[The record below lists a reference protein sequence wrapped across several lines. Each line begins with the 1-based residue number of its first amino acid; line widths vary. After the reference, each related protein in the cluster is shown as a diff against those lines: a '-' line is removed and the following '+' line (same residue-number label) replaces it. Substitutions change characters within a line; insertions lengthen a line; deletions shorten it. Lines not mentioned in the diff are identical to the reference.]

1 MQIPNKIAGWELMKH
16 VLGLVAFLTCL
27 VVSMTQ
33 PMAQD
38 YPSRPIR
45 IIVGYGA
52 GGSTDLATR
61 IVAAHMEKTLKQPVL
76 VENRLGGNGA
86 VGTGAAF
93 NSTPDGYTLTMTS
106 GSILTVLPWTTDLG
120 FDPLKLTFI
129 GSVLE
134 SMYAQFVKGDS
145 EWKTVEDMVKFMK
158 DNPNKVVYANSGAFG
173 LPDIGMAQLAK
184 AVGGLQYRTMPT
196 TGGAE
201 QVLKLLSGDAQTQQN
216 SATPTLSHI
225 KTGAIRPVLIVSK
238 SWPELEKMGVPLSSE
253 KYGFTV
259 RNLSSLAGPPGLPEP
274 IRKRLEDALRDAVAD
289 PETRAK
295 LDAIGELIEFK
306 TGKEILDA
314 ATQVQAEQKV
324 VGEILGRVLKK

>member
-1 MQIPNKIAGWELMKH
+1 MGWKNMKFFA
-16 VLGLVAFLTCL
+16 GLVAFGAAL
-27 VVSMTQ
+27 VLSLTQ

-61 IVAAHMEKTLKQPVL
+61 IVAAHMEKTLKQPML

-86 VGTGAAF
+86 VGTGAVY
-93 NSTPDGYTLTMTS
+93 NSPPDGYTLTMTS
-106 GSILTVLPWTTDLG
+106 GSILTVLPWTTELG
-120 FDPLKLTFI
+120 FDPLKMTFV

-145 EWKTVEDMVKFMK
+145 EWKTVDDMVKFIRE
-158 DNPNKVVYANSGAFG
+158 NPNKVVYANSGAFG

-225 KTGAIRPVLIVSK
+225 KTGAIRPVLVVSK
-238 SWPELEKMGVPLSSE
+238 SWPELEKMGVPLSSA

-259 RNLSSLAGPPGLPEP
+259 RNLSSLAGPPGLPEQ
-274 IRKRLEDALRDAVAD
+274 IRKKLEDALRAAVED

-295 LDAIGELIEFK
+295 LDNIGEFIEFK
-306 TGKEILDA
+306 TGKEILEVA
-314 ATQVQAEQKV
+314 IQVQAEQKA
-324 VGEILGRVLKK
+324 VGEILGKVLKK

>member
-1 MQIPNKIAGWELMKH
+1 MKFFA
-16 VLGLVAFLTCL
+16 GLVAFGAAL
-27 VVSMTQ
+27 VLSLTQ

-61 IVAAHMEKTLKQPVL
+61 IVAAHMEKTLKQPML

-86 VGTGAAF
+86 VGTGAVY
-93 NSTPDGYTLTMTS
+93 NSPPDGYTLTMTS
-106 GSILTVLPWTTDLG
+106 GSILTVLPWTTELG
-120 FDPLKLTFI
+120 FDPLKMTFV

-145 EWKTVEDMVKFMK
+145 EWKTVDDMVKFIRE
-158 DNPNKVVYANSGAFG
+158 NPNKVVYANSGAFG

-225 KTGAIRPVLIVSK
+225 KTGAIRPVLVVSK
-238 SWPELEKMGVPLSSE
+238 SWPELEKMGVPLSSA

-259 RNLSSLAGPPGLPEP
+259 RNLSSLAGPPGLPEQ
-274 IRKRLEDALRDAVAD
+274 IRKKLEDALRAAVED

-295 LDAIGELIEFK
+295 LDNIGEFIEFK
-306 TGKEILDA
+306 TGKEILEVA
-314 ATQVQAEQKV
+314 IQVQAEQKA
-324 VGEILGRVLKK
+324 VGEILGKVLKK